1 MKRRVLVLQHI
12 WGDPPGS
19 LGEMLRARA
28 IPFDLVEVDKAPI
41 PAGGAYAAIIAL
53 GGGEYA
59 GDDALQPYLLQEKV
73 LIHQALTQDIP
84 FLGICLGGQLLAST
98 LGAQVRRHALT
109 EIGFYEV
116 RLTAEG
122 RNDPLFRDLPG
133 YQQVFHWHSDTF
145 DLPPGGVLLAA
156 TGPTPQ
162 AVRVGHRGYGLQYH
176 IELTPDMVTSWLKD
190 HPERQKAIELL
201 GQEGYGQIERE
212 RATRYPIYAEHSRL
226 LFENFLKIAELL

>member
-1 MKRRVLVLQHI
+1 MKRVLVLQHI
-12 WGDPPGS
+12 WGDTPGS
-19 LGEMLRARA
+19 LSEMMRARD

-41 PAGGAYAAIIAL
+41 PDGSAYAAIIVL

-59 GDDALQPYLLQEKV
+59 GDDARHPYLLQEKA
-73 LIHQALTQDIP
+73 LIHKALAQDIP
-84 FLGICLGGQLLAST
+84 FLGICLGGQLLAYT

-116 RLTAEG
+116 ELTAEG
-122 RNDPLFRDLPG
+122 RNDPLLQGLPG

-162 AVRVGHRGYGLQYH
+162 AFRYGHRAYGLQYH
-176 IELTPDMVTSWLKD
+176 IELTPDMLTIWLKY
-190 HPERQKAIELL
+190 HPDRQEAIELL
-201 GQEGYGQIERE
+201 GQEGYDQIERE
-212 RATRYPIYAEHSRL
+212 RATRYPIYAEHTRI